1 MRIFSVPVSVPLLR
15 TVISALVDGR
25 LVDGFEARRNP
36 LNLAQATLYLPT
48 RRAGRLAREIFLDE
62 MKTDAAILPRI
73 VALGDID
80 EDELAF
86 AEGTEQFGGV
96 APLDIPPRLGEL
108 ERRLTLAHLV
118 AAWARTPVSAP
129 LVVGGP
135 ASTLALAGDLA
146 RLMDDMVTRGVDWN
160 ALDKL
165 VPDQLD
171 RYWQH
176 SLEFLRIAR
185 KAWPQHLREI
195 GRIEPA
201 ARRDLLIDAEAARLT
216 AHHKGPVIAAG
227 STGSMPATAKF
238 LHVVANLRQGAVVL
252 PGLDTDLDDAAW
264 QTIGGVR
271 NAQGKFTTPPASNH
285 PQFAMQGLLD
295 RFGIKRGDVEILG
308 TPAPDGRDVL
318 VSETMRPSTATEQWH
333 DRLAQPDIAARISGG
348 MKNLA
353 VVAAPN
359 PEMEALAI
367 AVAMRQARHLNKSAA
382 LVTPDRALARR
393 VMAALGRWN
402 LEFDDSGGD
411 GLMDTSAGIFARLV
425 AEAAAKGLEPPT
437 LLALLK
443 HPLFR
448 LGGAHGALKHAIE
461 ILELALL
468 RGTRPPAGSGGLA
481 RDFDRFR
488 AELRKLRAQETSS
501 LHASEARAKLR
512 DDELDQAQALI
523 AALQKALL
531 PLESMASSNTYD
543 FAELA
548 QRHHEVLAALCC
560 DQNGIVVVFEGAQG
574 SALAS
579 AFSDLLGEQKQSGLL
594 VQLGDYPELFQTA
607 FADRMVRRPEQ
618 ANPHLH
624 IYGQLEAR
632 LTESDRV
639 ILGGLVEGVWPP
651 APRIDPWLS
660 RPMRHELGLDLPERR
675 IGLSAHDFAQL
686 LGHDDVILTHSA
698 KVGGAPAVA
707 SRFLHRLEAVAGQE
721 RWKHATQAGEDYI
734 RFAGEIDRPVKI
746 KPVERPEPRPA
757 RATRPLK
764 LSVTAIEDWLRDPYT
779 IYAKYILR
787 LAPLDPVDMPLSAAD
802 RGSAIHEALGEF
814 TKTFAD
820 ALPAQPAL
828 ALRGIGEK
836 FFAPLMERPEAR
848 ALWWPRF
855 QRIAAWFADW
865 ELARRGHIGR
875 IDAEIRGEIGIPL
888 DDVRTF
894 ILSARADR
902 IEQRHDGRFA
912 ILDYKTGQP
921 PTGKQVRMGLSPQ
934 LTLEAA
940 ILREGGFEDI
950 AADSS
955 VAELAYVRLSGNN
968 PPGEHRSLELKIRT
982 NDTPQPPDE
991 AADYARAELEKL
1003 IRKFEDENQAYTSL
1017 NLSMWSNR
1025 YGAYDDL
1032 ARIKEWS
1039 AAGGLGIEER

>member
-1 MRIFSVPVSVPLLR
+1 MRVFSVPVSVPLLR
-15 TVISALVDGR
+15 TVIAALVDGR
-25 LVDGFEARRNP
+25 LVDGFEARQNP

-86 AEGTEQFGGV
+86 AEGSEQFGGV

-118 AAWARTPVSAP
+118 AAWAKTPVSAP

-135 ASTLALAGDLA
+135 ASTLALASDLA

-185 KAWPQHLREI
+185 KAWPQHLQEI

-201 ARRDLLIDAEAARLT
+201 ARRDRLIDAEAARLT

-238 LHVVANLRQGAVVL
+238 LHVVANLKQGAVVL

-271 NAQGKFTTPPASNH
+271 DAQDKFTTPPASNH

-295 RFGIKRGDVEILG
+295 RFGIQRRDVEMLG
-308 TPAPDGRDVL
+308 TPTPDGRDVL

-333 DRLAQPDIAARISGG
+333 DRLEQPDIAAKISGG

-367 AVAMRQARHLNKSAA
+367 AVAMREARHLNKSAA

-411 GLMDTSAGIFARLV
+411 ALMDTSAGIFARLV

-437 LLALLK
+437 LLALMK

-461 ILELALL
+461 VLELALL
-468 RGTRPPAGSGGLA
+468 RGTRPQAGSGGLA

-501 LHASEARAKLR
+501 LHASEQRAKLR
-512 DDELDQAQALI
+512 DEDLDQAQALI
-523 AALQKALL
+523 AALQKAMS
-531 PLESMASSNTYD
+531 PLESVASSKPYD

-548 QRHHEVLAALCC
+548 QRHHEVLTSLAS
-560 DQNGIVVVFEGAQG
+560 DQNEVIVVFEGPQG

-579 AFSDLLGEQKQSGLL
+579 AFSDLLGEQKQSGLM

-607 FADRMVRRPEQ
+607 FADRMVRRPES
-618 ANPHLH
+618 ASAHLH

-651 APRIDPWLS
+651 SPRIDPWLS

-686 LGHDDVILTHSA
+686 LGHDDVILTHAA

-707 SRFLHRLEAVAGQE
+707 SRFLHRLEAVAGEE
-721 RWKHATQAGEDYI
+721 RWKQATQAGEDYV
-734 RFAGEIDRPVKI
+734 RFAAELDRPAKI
-746 KPVERPEPRPA
+746 VPIEQPAPRPPL
-757 RATRPLK
+757 ATRPLK

-779 IYAKYILR
+779 IYARYILR
-787 LAPLDPVDMPLSAAD
+787 LNPLDPVDMPLSAAD

-820 ALPAQPAL
+820 TLPPQPAL

-836 FFAPLMERPEAR
+836 FFAPLIERPEAR

-865 ELARRGHIGR
+865 ELARRDRISR
-875 IDAEIRGEIGIPL
+875 IDAEISGKIPIHL
-888 DDVRTF
+888 DNGRVF
-894 ILSARADR
+894 YLSARADR
-902 IEQRHDGRFA
+902 IEQRADGRFA

-940 ILREGGFEDI
+940 ILREGGFEGI
-950 AADSS
+950 GADSS

-968 PPGEHRSLELKIRT
+968 PPGDHRSLELKIRN

-991 AADYARAELEKL
+991 AADYARLELEKL

-1017 NLSMWSNR
+1017 NLSMWANR

-1039 AAGGLGIEER
+1039 AAGGLGIEEW

>member
-1 MRIFSVPVSVPLLR
+1 MR
-15 TVISALVDGR
+15 
-25 LVDGFEARRNP
+25 EAR
-36 LNLAQATLYLPT
+36 YL
-48 RRAGRLAREIFLDE
+48 D
-62 MKTDAAILPRI
+62 
-73 VALGDID
+73 
-80 EDELAF
+80 
-86 AEGTEQFGGV
+86 
-96 APLDIPPRLGEL
+96 
-108 ERRLTLAHLV
+108 
-118 AAWARTPVSAP
+118 
-129 LVVGGP
+129 
-135 ASTLALAGDLA
+135 
-146 RLMDDMVTRGVDWN
+146 
-160 ALDKL
+160 
-165 VPDQLD
+165 
-171 RYWQH
+171 
-176 SLEFLRIAR
+176 
-185 KAWPQHLREI
+185 
-195 GRIEPA
+195 
-201 ARRDLLIDAEAARLT
+201 
-216 AHHKGPVIAAG
+216 
-227 STGSMPATAKF
+227 
-238 LHVVANLRQGAVVL
+238 
-252 PGLDTDLDDAAW
+252 
-264 QTIGGVR
+264 
-271 NAQGKFTTPPASNH
+271 
-285 PQFAMQGLLD
+285 
-295 RFGIKRGDVEILG
+295 
-308 TPAPDGRDVL
+308 
-318 VSETMRPSTATEQWH
+318 
-333 DRLAQPDIAARISGG
+333 
-348 MKNLA
+348 
-353 VVAAPN
+353 
-359 PEMEALAI
+359 
-367 AVAMRQARHLNKSAA
+367 KSAA

-411 GLMDTSAGIFARLV
+411 ALMDTSAGIFARLV
-425 AEAAAKGLEPPT
+425 AGAAAKGLEPPT

-461 ILELALL
+461 VLELALL
-468 RGTRPPAGSGGLA
+468 RGTRPQAGSGGLA

-488 AELRKLRAQETSS
+488 VELRKLRAQETSS
-501 LHASEARAKLR
+501 LHVAEQRAKLR
-512 DDELDQAQALI
+512 DEDLGQAQALI

-531 PLESMASSNTYD
+531 PLESITSSKPYD

-548 QRHHEVLAALCC
+548 QRHYEVLTALSS
-560 DQNGIVVVFEGAQG
+560 DQNGIAVVFEGAQG

-579 AFSDLLGEQKQSGLL
+579 AFDDLLGEQKQSGLM

-607 FADRMVRRPEQ
+607 FADRMVRRPESASAQ
-618 ANPHLH
+618 LH

-651 APRIDPWLS
+651 SPRIDPWLS

-707 SRFLHRLEAVAGQE
+707 SRFLHRLEAVAGE
-721 RWKHATQAGEDYI
+721 GRWKQATQAGDDYV
-734 RFAGEIDRPVKI
+734 RFAGEIDRPAKI
-746 KPVERPEPRPA
+746 EPIPQPAPKPPL
-757 RATRPLK
+757 ATRPLK

-787 LAPLDPVDMPLSAAD
+787 LNPLDPVDMPLSAAD

-814 TKTFAD
+814 TKTYAD
-820 ALPAQPAL
+820 TLPAQPAL

-836 FFAPLMERPEAR
+836 HFAPLMERPEAR

-855 QRIAAWFADW
+855 QRIAAWFAEW
-865 ELARRGHIGR
+865 ELARRDHISR
-875 IDAEIRGEIGIPL
+875 IDAEISGKIPIHL
-888 DDVRTF
+888 DNGRVF
-894 ILSARADR
+894 YLSARADR
-902 IEQRHDGRFA
+902 IEQRADGRFA

-940 ILREGGFEDI
+940 ILREGGFDGI
-950 AADSS
+950 GADSS

-968 PPGEHRSLELKIRT
+968 PPGDHRTLELKIRN

-991 AADYARAELEKL
+991 AADYARLELEKL

-1039 AAGGLGIEER
+1039 AAGGLGIEEW

>member
-1 MRIFSVPVSVPLLR
+1 MRVFSVPVSVPFLR
-15 TVISALVDGR
+15 TVIAALVDGR
-25 LVDGFEARRNP
+25 LVDGFEARKDP
-36 LNLAQATLYLPT
+36 LNLARATLYLPT

-62 MKTDAAILPRI
+62 LRTDAAILPRI

-86 AEGTEQFGGV
+86 SEGSEQFGGI

-108 ERRLTLAHLV
+108 ERRLTLARLV
-118 AAWARTPVSAP
+118 AAWAKSPVSAP

-146 RLMDDMVTRGVDWN
+146 RLMDDMATRGVDWA
-160 ALDKL
+160 ALDRL

-171 RYWQH
+171 KYWQH

-185 KAWPQHLREI
+185 KAWPDHLQEI

-216 AHHKGPVIAAG
+216 AHHEGPVIAAG

-238 LHVVANLRQGAVVL
+238 LHVVANLKQGAVVL
-252 PGLDTDLDDAAW
+252 PGLDTDLDDEAW
-264 QTIGGVR
+264 QTIGGFR
-271 NAQGKFTTPPASNH
+271 DAQGKFTTPPSSNH
-285 PQFAMQGLLD
+285 PQYAMQGLLD

-308 TPAPDGRDVL
+308 TPAPHGRDVL
-318 VSETMRPSTATEQWH
+318 VSETMRPSTATEKWH
-333 DRLAQPDIAARISGG
+333 DRLEQPEISEKISGG
-348 MKNLA
+348 MTNLA
-353 VVAAPN
+353 VVEAPN

-367 AVAMRQARHLNKSAA
+367 AVAMREARHLDKTAA

-393 VMAALGRWN
+393 VMAALTRWN

-411 GLMDTSAGIFARLV
+411 ALMDTSAGIFARLA

-448 LGGAHGALKHAIE
+448 LGGAHGALKRAIE
-461 ILELALL
+461 VLELALL
-468 RGTRPPAGSGGLA
+468 RGTRPQAGCSGLA

-488 AELRKLRAQETSS
+488 DELRKLRNNDTSS
-501 LHASEARAKLR
+501 LHALEQRAKLK

-523 AALQKALL
+523 AALQKALS
-531 PLESMASSNTYD
+531 PLESVASSKPHD
-543 FAELA
+543 FTELA
-548 QRHHEVLAALCC
+548 QRHRKALMALSS
-560 DQNGIVVVFEGAQG
+560 DQRGIAVVFEESQG
-574 SALAS
+574 SALTS
-579 AFSDLLGEQKQSGLL
+579 AFDDLLGNERPSGLM
-594 VQLGDYPELFQTA
+594 VQLGDYPDVFQTA
-607 FADRMVRRPEQ
+607 FADRMVRRPESASAQ
-618 ANPHLH
+618 LH

-686 LGHDDVILTHSA
+686 LGAGEVILTHAA

-707 SRFLHRLEAVAGQE
+707 SRFLHRLEAVAGEE
-721 RWKHATQAGEDYI
+721 RWKEAKRAGENYV
-734 RFAGEIDRPVKI
+734 RFADELDRPDKVEPI
-746 KPVERPEPRPA
+746 PQPAPKPPRE
-757 RATRPLK
+757 TRPLK

-787 LAPLDPVDMPLSAAD
+787 LDPLDPVDMPLSAAD
-802 RGSAIHEALGEF
+802 RGSAIHDSLGEF
-814 TKTFAD
+814 TQTFAT
-820 ALPAQPAL
+820 ALPDNIAL
-828 ALRGIGEK
+828 TLRGVGEK
-836 FFAPLMERPEAR
+836 YFAPLMERPEAR

-855 QRIAAWFADW
+855 QRIAAWFAEW
-865 ELARRGHIGR
+865 EITRRGNIAD
-875 IDAEIRGEIGIPL
+875 IKAEIRGEIGIPL
-888 DDVRTF
+888 DNARTF

-902 IEQRHDGRFA
+902 IERRHDGTYA

-940 ILREGGFEDI
+940 ILREGGFKDI

-955 VAELAYVRLSGNN
+955 VGELVYVRLSGNN
-968 PPGEHRSLELKIRT
+968 PPGEQRSLELKIKN
-982 NDTPQPPDE
+982 NDTPQCPDA
-991 AADYARAELEKL
+991 AADYARQELEKL
-1003 IRKFEDENQAYTSL
+1003 IRKFDDEDQAYTSL
-1017 NLSMWSNR
+1017 NLSMWTNR

-1039 AAGGLGIEER
+1039 AAGGLELPEW